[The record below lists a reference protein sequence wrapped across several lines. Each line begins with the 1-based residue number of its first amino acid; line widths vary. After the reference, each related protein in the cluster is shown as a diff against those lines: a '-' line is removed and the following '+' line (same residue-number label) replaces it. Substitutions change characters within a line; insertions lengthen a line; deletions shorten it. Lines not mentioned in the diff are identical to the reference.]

1 MSGMDPQSLL
11 AGRYRLDRRIG
22 SGGMGQV
29 WAAHD
34 TVLGRNVAV
43 KVQQFDPQG
52 DRAAFERFVRE
63 ARAAA
68 ALQHPS
74 VVTIFDSG
82 TDQRTAF
89 LVMELLPGPTLDGYV
104 AQHGPLP
111 EREAIALARQVA
123 LGLAAAHG
131 AGVVHR
137 DIKPANL
144 MFDAQGTLK
153 IVDFGIA
160 HLAQTAAARLT
171 APNTVIGSPPYL
183 SPEQLQGR
191 PADERS
197 DLYALGCVVTTML
210 TGRPPFEAEH
220 PLAYAHQHV
229 TATPP
234 RIRDR
239 RQDVSPTLD
248 ALVAQLLSKS
258 PQDRPQ
264 SAKAVLD
271 RLTQPQLDSSTP
283 EEAVP
288 TTVIRGPATRLMPT
302 EEIPTAVPA
311 MPQRRRS
318 SGRWIAAGA
327 ALLAVMTAVVIAAL
341 MAQAPLGNQAA
352 PPGSGPTSAAASRQ
366 SATTSSQ
373 APSSAIAASSPAPSG
388 QPTTQSVTPSAEAS
402 STSPSLQQALSN
414 LRRAVRTVISN
425 GQIDAK
431 KAEELGKRVDELEK
445 HLSQKRGEDAVKKVD
460 DLGKYLAELSDKG
473 ELWSEGAQQIEDALQ
488 KVRELVAEG

>member
-1 MSGMDPQSLL
+1 MSGMDAQTLL

-29 WAAHD
+29 WAARD
-34 TVLGRNVAV
+34 TVLGRDVAV

-63 ARAAA
+63 ARTAAG
-68 ALQHPS
+68 LQHPN

-82 TDQRTAF
+82 TDRHTAF

-111 EREAIALARQVA
+111 EREAVALAGQVA
-123 LGLAAAHG
+123 SGLAVAHG

-144 MFDAQGTLK
+144 MFDAHGTLK

-191 PADERS
+191 SADERS
-197 DLYALGCVVTTML
+197 DLYALGCVITTML

-229 TATPP
+229 AATPP
-234 RIRDR
+234 RVRDR
-239 RQDVSPTLD
+239 RPEVSPALD

-264 SAKAVLD
+264 SAREVLE
-271 RLTQPQLDSSTP
+271 RLTHPQPDSLTP
-283 EEAVP
+283 EAAVP
-288 TTVIRGPATRLMPT
+288 TTVIPAQTTRSMPT
-302 EEIPTAVPA
+302 DGIATAVAA
-311 MPQRRRS
+311 MPQRRPT

-327 ALLAVMTAVVIAAL
+327 AVLILLAAVLIAAV
-341 MAQAPLGNQAA
+341 MAENRTARSPTASTPAP
-352 PPGSGPTSAAASRQ
+352 SRQ
-366 SATTSSQ
+366 PATTSREGPPSASGPSSS
-373 APSSAIAASSPAPSG
+373 APSRQPATTSA
-388 QPTTQSVTPSAEAS
+388 TPSAEVS
-402 STSPSLQQALSN
+402 STKPDLRQAMSD
-414 LRRAVRTVISN
+414 LRGAVRAVSST

-431 KAEELGKRVDELEK
+431 KAEELAKRVDELDK
-445 HLSQKRGEDAVKKVD
+445 HLTEKRGRNAVKKVD
-460 DLGKYLAELSDKG
+460 DLNRYLTELSEKG
-473 ELWSEGAQQIEDALQ
+473 ELRPEGAQQIKDALQ
-488 KVRELVAEG
+488 AVRELVAEG